1 MDPTGTTTGTITG
14 TEATEILTLP
24 AAGEATGATEEAGPG
39 LISTEE
45 REVLKAELPVVEE
58 VEATLELVVA
68 TEAEA
73 EEEEALP
80 DTNPTNTNLNVAV
93 KKMNVIGSSTA

>member
-39 LISTEE
+39 LISTEG
-45 REVLKAELPVVEE
+45 REVLREAVLPVVEE
-58 VEATLELVVA
+58 EEATLELVVA
-68 TEAEA
+68 TEVGVGGEGG
-73 EEEEALP
+73 LLGMS
-80 DTNPTNTNLNVAV
+80 PTEPN
-93 KKMNVIGSSTA
+93 